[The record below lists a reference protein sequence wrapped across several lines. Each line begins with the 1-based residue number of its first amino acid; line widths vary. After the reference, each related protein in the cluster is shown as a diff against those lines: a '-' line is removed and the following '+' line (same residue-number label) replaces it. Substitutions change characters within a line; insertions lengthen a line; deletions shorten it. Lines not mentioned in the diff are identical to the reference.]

1 MWYTK
6 KRREKFSLRFSALY
20 CLEKPGIEVS
30 KYFQETAEKGVI
42 PFQSSIEKY
51 AAQMNIILKI
61 YP

>member
-6 KRREKFSLRFSALY
+6 KRREKFSLSFSALY

-42 PFQSSIEKY
+42 PCQSSI
-51 AAQMNIILKI
+51 
-61 YP
+61 

>member
-30 KYFQETAEKGVI
+30 KYFQEQQKKESYHAKAVYKNTRRK
-42 PFQSSIEKY
+42 
-51 AAQMNIILKI
+51 
-61 YP
+61 